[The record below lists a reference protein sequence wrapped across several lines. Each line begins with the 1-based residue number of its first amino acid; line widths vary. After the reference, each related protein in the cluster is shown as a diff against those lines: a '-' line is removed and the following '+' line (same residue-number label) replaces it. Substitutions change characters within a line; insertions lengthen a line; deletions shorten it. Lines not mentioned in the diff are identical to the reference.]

1 VIPVGIYSLLLK
13 ELPAFLVKLNKKI
26 ISSQKKEG
34 QIQKKP
40 PCPMAKN
47 MHKDKD

>member
-1 VIPVGIYSLLLK
+1 VIPVGIDSFLLNGLW
-13 ELPAFLVKLNKKI
+13 AFLVKLNKKVI
-26 ISSQKKEG
+26 GSQKKEG

>member
-1 VIPVGIYSLLLK
+1 VIPVDINLFLLK
-13 ELPAFLVKLNKKI
+13 GLWAFLVKLNKKI